1 MNLPETL
8 IFVYIYVIYIYILA
22 NVIST
27 YRYMYDPCIMMYDVI
42 WVWFPSQSISHALNH
57 HENLPSSCWTKFA
70 MEAMTNDPMT
80 HGRDDLP

>member
-27 YRYMYDPCIMMYDVI
+27 YMYDPCIMMYDGI